1 MDNVI
6 ISNSNNVNFDK
17 SETIGNMKLNDDDN
31 NKITIDEIN
40 KTSLYYKNANTSTKI
55 QENTENKNSNNNNKE
70 QNILNTDFNND
81 NPKEVENNVR
91 NSQQDNDGEIN
102 LNKDNNDVKNKI
114 PLNKKK
120 SNYSEEKKKQTS
132 LLNNNKNNSKLVKL
146 KSENDN
152 IDLKKS
158 ESIKYKT
165 SLKANCAN
173 NVKSK
178 INSNNIGNNYCNT
191 DDITDKKKIHL
202 NEQASTHNK
211 KGNKNLSSS
220 ISKHNDV
227 EINKEDILFQ
237 YEKCLSRKRKEKKKL
252 KMKSKLFRKSVKYS
266 KYSGGDVLSVVNQM
280 KLNLRFYQRE
290 MDDFLSVIWNLQNM
304 VLIEREKYREL
315 KDMLKYTTEEIEKEN
330 NKLYD
335 ELNIYKQKYSNLK
348 SVISNIGYGMFLNIE
363 KPEVNNYKHSI
374 KGNNSF
380 IQSEKLY
387 ADDIHEENDECDYV
401 MINEPTSKASDC
413 YSNYHSTRGE
423 RNRKNSSLLK
433 YLDF

>member
-6 ISNSNNVNFDK
+6 ISNSSNVHFDK

-31 NKITIDEIN
+31 NKIAIDEIN
-40 KTSLYYKNANTSTKI
+40 KASLYYKNVNTNTKI
-55 QENTENKNSNNNNKE
+55 QENTENKKSSNNNKE
-70 QNILNTDFNND
+70 QNILNTNFNND
-81 NPKEVENNVR
+81 NPKDVEN
-91 NSQQDNDGEIN
+91 NDGEIN
-102 LNKDNNDVKNKI
+102 LNKDNNDVKNKV

-146 KSENDN
+146 KSDNDN
-152 IDLKKS
+152 IDLKKG
-158 ESIKYKT
+158 EFIKYKT
-165 SLKANCAN
+165 SIKANCAN

-178 INSNNIGNNYCNT
+178 INSDNIGNNYCNT
-191 DDITDKKKIHL
+191 DDITDKKKLHL
-202 NEQASTHNK
+202 NGQASTHNK
-211 KGNKNLSSS
+211 KGNKDLSSS
-220 ISKHNDV
+220 ISKHDDV

-266 KYSGGDVLSVVNQM
+266 KYSGGDMLSVVNQM
-280 KLNLRFYQRE
+280 RLNLRFYHRE

-374 KGNNSF
+374 RGNNSF

-387 ADDIHEENDECDYV
+387 TDDIHEENDECDYV
-401 MINEPTSKASDC
+401 MINEPMSKASDC

>member
-1 MDNVI
+1 MENVI

-17 SETIGNMKLNDDDN
+17 PETIGNMKLNDDDN
-31 NKITIDEIN
+31 NKIIIDEIN
-40 KTSLYYKNANTSTKI
+40 KTSLYYKNANTSTQI
-55 QENTENKNSNNNNKE
+55 QENTENKKSSDNDKE

-81 NPKEVENNVR
+81 NPKDAENNII
-91 NSQQDNDGEIN
+91 NSQQDND
-102 LNKDNNDVKNKI
+102 DAKNKI

-165 SLKANCAN
+165 SLKANCPN
-173 NVKSK
+173 NVKNK
-178 INSNNIGNNYCNT
+178 INNENVGNNYCNT
-191 DDITDKKKIHL
+191 DDITDKKKVHL
-202 NEQASTHNK
+202 NEQASIHNK
-211 KGNKNLSSS
+211 KGNKDLSSS
-220 ISKHNDV
+220 ISKHDDV

-252 KMKSKLFRKSVKYS
+252 KMKSKLFRKSVMYS
-266 KYSGGDVLSVVNQM
+266 KYSGRDVLSVVNQM

-335 ELNIYKQKYSNLK
+335 ELNLFKQKYSNLK

-387 ADDIHEENDECDYV
+387 TDDIHEENDEGDYV
-401 MINEPTSKASDC
+401 MINEPMSKASDC
-413 YSNYHSTRGE
+413 YSNYHSTRGG
-423 RNRKNSSLLK
+423 RTRKNSSLLK